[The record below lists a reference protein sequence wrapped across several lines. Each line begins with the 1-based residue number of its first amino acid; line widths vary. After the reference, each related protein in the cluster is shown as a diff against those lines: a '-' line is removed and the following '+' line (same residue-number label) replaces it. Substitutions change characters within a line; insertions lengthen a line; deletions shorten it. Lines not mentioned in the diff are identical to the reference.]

1 MLPCP
6 NLYAESIYETW
17 LSVKKTNFE
26 IKSSIKELE
35 ISEIYG
41 KEGVADFLPNVVL
54 DTAYQRNIVSA
65 SGVEDGDT
73 LFMANRISVEQ
84 KLIDMISYQNI
95 ATLNIQREIDSI
107 GLLQKV
113 ESVRYQF
120 LKTYLETA
128 RAEQLLLLFE
138 TTYELDLKRIEQ
150 TLESNDFIEL
160 RGAANIGF
168 EVVRLESLKTR
179 IVNLKS
185 EFERS
190 KTALFEITNA
200 APKKIDIDFM
210 KIKSF
215 SNFSNGNLRTDVSYK
230 LLKLKRMKLGSMGK
244 AERNM
249 IFPTLTLFATKTWD
263 YNYQNA
269 VSPNRNNKD
278 TLIGVRMSW
287 PLTLGIRGNYRS
299 EVERIK
305 EGLAGIESNRW
316 LSQRSQKVESL
327 QNVYTSLEKS
337 AGTSLNLYKRGES
350 MLTIVRDKRD
360 AGIISQADQLSLVI
374 SALELK
380 SSAIETM
387 ANFSLFQVDQLYE
400 SLDLDEESIYRI
412 SDLFKR

>member
-1 MLPCP
+1 MTFIMSNLSKSQLCLIFLVIGMLPCP

-263 YNYQNA
+263 YN
-269 VSPNRNNKD
+269 
-278 TLIGVRMSW
+278 
-287 PLTLGIRGNYRS
+287 
-299 EVERIK
+299 
-305 EGLAGIESNRW
+305 
-316 LSQRSQKVESL
+316 
-327 QNVYTSLEKS
+327 
-337 AGTSLNLYKRGES
+337 
-350 MLTIVRDKRD
+350 
-360 AGIISQADQLSLVI
+360 
-374 SALELK
+374 
-380 SSAIETM
+380 
-387 ANFSLFQVDQLYE
+387 
-400 SLDLDEESIYRI
+400 
-412 SDLFKR
+412 